1 MVETPIL
8 LFLPDSLRLFTLSR
22 VMGKK
27 KTKHFCVGQLKLMN
41 TLQSSN
47 NSKHGDI
54 FREVDL
60 FLFLEIY
67 SVLSKQAS
75 PVVSVV

>member
-1 MVETPIL
+1 
-8 LFLPDSLRLFTLSR
+8 
-22 VMGKK
+22 
-27 KTKHFCVGQLKLMN
+27 MN
-41 TLQSSN
+41 TLQSNN

-67 SVLSKQAS
+67 CVLSKQAS

>member
-1 MVETPIL
+1 MVEPPIL
-8 LFLPDSLRLFTLSR
+8 LFLPDSLRLFTLSGDIR
-22 VMGKK
+22 KK
-27 KTKHFCVGQLKLMN
+27 KHFCVGQLKLMN
-41 TLQSSN
+41 TLQSNN

-67 SVLSKQAS
+67 CVLSKQAS